1 MIFYIKIIINKTS
14 KLGNMVHEKIKSVV
28 IL

>member
-1 MIFYIKIIINKTS
+1 MIFYTKIIINKTS
-14 KLGNMVHEKIKSVV
+14 KLGSMVHEKIKLVV